1 MTCLC
6 EMARIEE
13 YTLYKQQL
21 PHNYTNLVELDELLV
36 MERTGHWSTQEVR
49 IYKMSRK
56 KYCLILKSEDRRQEG
71 ESTASDTPVTTNTVT
86 SPGQLA
92 L

>member
-1 MTCLC
+1 MTRLC

-21 PHNYTNLVELDELLV
+21 PHNYTNLDELLV
-36 MERTGHWSTQEVR
+36 VERTGHWSAQEVR

-71 ESTASDTPVTTNTVT
+71 EPTASDTPVTTNTVT

-92 L
+92 LL